1 MLFTSGV
8 FWIFFISVFLLL
20 FLNLKVTKSLKIQN
34 FILLLSS
41 YIFYGYWDWRF
52 LGLIFFVSV
61 QTFISGILI
70 KTFSNNKKRILI
82 SSLIINLFI
91 LFYFKYADFFIGEFI
106 STFKLN
112 NYFLLKNIVLPV
124 GISFYIFQ
132 SFTYVLDIYNNKIQ
146 PEKNLINYCTFIAF
160 FPQLVAG
167 PIERASSLLPQF
179 KTIRE
184 INQNTLFEGIKIIIL
199 GLFLKVF
206 IADNIALNVDRI
218 FGNYQNHSS
227 GTLLLGALG
236 FSIQIYCDFS
246 GYSLIAIGVAK
257 TIGFNLMKNFDLPYI
272 STSLQEFWKR
282 WHISLSTFF
291 RDYLYI
297 PLGGNKRSINIT
309 RRNLLITFFASGLW
323 HGANWTFII
332 WGLCHGF
339 LLVIEKNIQC
349 RLNKFF
355 SWIFTISMV
364 TFLWILFRS
373 ETLNDFFQ
381 YINLLFTTKI
391 KFPEYGFQIFIYGFV
406 FFIVEFILF
415 KFKDPRQT
423 WLASNFLE
431 NNLLAIM
438 LVIIYGTIGENQNFI
453 YFQF

>member
-1 MLFTSGV
+1 MLFTSGI

-20 FLNLKVTKSLKIQN
+20 FFNLKVTKSLKIQN
-34 FILLLSS
+34 FILLVSS

-52 LGLIFFVSV
+52 LGLIFFVSI
-61 QTFISGILI
+61 QTFLSGILI
-70 KTFSNNKKRILI
+70 KTFSNNKKRILF

-106 STFKLN
+106 ATFKLN
-112 NYFLLKNIVLPV
+112 NSFLLKNIVLPV

-218 FGNYQNHSS
+218 FENYQNHSS

-339 LLVIEKNIQC
+339 LLIVEKNIQC

-355 SWIFTISMV
+355 SWMFTISMV

-381 YINLLFTTKI
+381 YVYLLFTTKN

-406 FFIVEFILF
+406 FFIIEFILF

-423 WLASNFLE
+423 WLGSNFLE